1 MFGRTNSAV
10 SKTSANRWLVIGLG
24 NPGPE
29 YEKTRHNIGAM
40 VVSQMA
46 QSANAKFSSHKA
58 RANVAEFRLGV
69 GGDAPALVVATLR
82 CYMNESGGPTK
93 ALADFY
99 KIKPDHIIIAH
110 DELDIGYQAI
120 RVKFGGG
127 DNGHNGL
134 KSITSA
140 LGSGD
145 YFRLRLGIG
154 RPPGAQS
161 PADFVLK
168 PFSSAERKS
177 IEEFLITGAQAA
189 ESLVQNGL
197 EKTQQNFNS

>member
-1 MFGRTNSAV
+1 MSG
-10 SKTSANRWLVIGLG
+10 ANRWLVIGLG
-24 NPGPE
+24 NPGAE

-40 VVSQMA
+40 LVAHMA
-46 QSANAKFSSHKA
+46 QANGATFNSHKA
-58 RANVAEFRLGV
+58 RANVSEFRLGV
-69 GGDAPALVVATLR
+69 GVDAPSLILATLR

-93 ALADFY
+93 ALADFF
-99 KIKPDHIIIAH
+99 KISGDHLIVAH
-110 DELDIGYQAI
+110 DELDIPFSAI

-140 LGSGD
+140 MGSAD
-145 YFRLRLGIG
+145 YFRMRLGIG
-154 RPPGAQS
+154 RPPGSQD

-168 PFSSAERKS
+168 PFNSTERGELSDFMIKSA
-177 IEEFLITGAQAA
+177 AA
-189 ESLVQNGL
+189 VESLIQFGL